1 MYQLFI
7 LIFFLPLS
15 VFSNEKIINT
25 FPSDGLINI
34 NSLYWEVQNDITK
47 SKNLLTASRLI
58 FLREDEFK
66 LTNLNFNI
74 IEENNSVKIIKSD
87 LGQFLL
93 NTNTIEFNSN
103 VLFSMES
110 ENIDMSISSEFITF
124 DNNLH
129 IIYSNSK
136 TSFES
141 ELTKISSEGF
151 KVLNNSLNKKQ
162 ITFLKGRI
170 LDAGTQ
176 NNLKISGYADKINYQ
191 YEEDILILIGS
202 AEITD
207 RGMTIKAS
215 EIHYDLASNK
225 IIKSLDSKLINNS

>member
-15 VFSNEKIINT
+15 LFSNEKTINT
-25 FPSDGLINI
+25 FPSDGLFNI
-34 NSLYWEVQNDITK
+34 NSLYWEIQNDITK

-110 ENIDMSISSEFITF
+110 ENIDMSISSEFIIF

-225 IIKSLDSKLINNS
+225 IIKSLDSKLTNNS

>member
-15 VFSNEKIINT
+15 LFSNEKIINT

-34 NSLYWEVQNDITK
+34 NSLYWEIQNDITK

-66 LTNLNFNI
+66 LTNLSFKI

-93 NTNTIEFNSN
+93 NSNTIEFNSN

-162 ITFLKGRI
+162 ITFSKGTI
-170 LDAGTQ
+170 SDAGIQ

-225 IIKSLDSKLINNS
+225 IIKSLDSKLTNNS

>member
-110 ENIDMSISSEFITF
+110 ENIDMSISSEFIIF

>member
-34 NSLYWEVQNDITK
+34 NSLYWEIQNDITK

-58 FLREDEFK
+58 FLREDEVK
-66 LTNLNFNI
+66 LTNLSFNI

-93 NTNTIEFNSN
+93 NSNTIEFNSN

-110 ENIDMSISSEFITF
+110 ENIDMSISSEFIIF

-170 LDAGTQ
+170 LVAGTQ

-225 IIKSLDSKLINNS
+225 IIKSLDSKLTNNS

>member
-15 VFSNEKIINT
+15 LFSNEKIINT

-66 LTNLNFNI
+66 LTNLSFNI

-110 ENIDMSISSEFITF
+110 ENIDMSISSEFIIF

-162 ITFLKGRI
+162 ITFSKGTI
-170 LDAGTQ
+170 SDAGIQ

>member
-110 ENIDMSISSEFITF
+110 ENIDMSISSEFIIF

-170 LDAGTQ
+170 LVAGTQ

-225 IIKSLDSKLINNS
+225 IIKSLDSKLTNNS